1 MDAEWFKQ
9 ESHDQL
15 KTEFV
20 KLQEEYQKLI
30 EKQKV
35 ISKLNVVVTS

>member
-9 ESHDQL
+9 KSQL

-35 ISKLNVVVTS
+35 ISNLNVMVTS